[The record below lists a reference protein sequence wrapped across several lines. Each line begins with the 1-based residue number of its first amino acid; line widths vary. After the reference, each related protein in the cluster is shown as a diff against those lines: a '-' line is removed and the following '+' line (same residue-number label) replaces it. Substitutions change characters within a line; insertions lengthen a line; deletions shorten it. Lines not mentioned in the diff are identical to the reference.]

1 MTLTEALDPDHES
14 REKQAQFCG
23 NVTSKVHEI
32 YLVMYMYLYVKRK
45 REIMLSTT
53 TEWPGF
59 SYDKDILK
67 W

>member
-14 REKQAQFCG
+14 RAKQVQFCG

-32 YLVMYMYLYVKRK
+32 YLVMYMYMYVKRK
-45 REIMLSTT
+45 SETMLSTT

-59 SYDKDILK
+59 SYDKDIFK